1 MGGRRVVTDEPPTK
15 TDLVKATEAAL
26 ADAYASGILT
36 GADQAAVQALRDLA
50 VKLAVQDVYFDE
62 LAKRAREVN
71 GRPPAQ
77 DNVSMPT
84 FLKYCEALGLTPS
97 SRAALARAAAAPAP
111 DASKGKEGGGGV
123 SKLKLLQNQGQGK
136 AG

>member
-71 GRPPAQ
+71 GRPPVQ

-97 SRAALARAAAAPAP
+97 SRAALARAAPAP

-123 SKLKLLQNQGQGK
+123 SKLKLLQNQVQGK